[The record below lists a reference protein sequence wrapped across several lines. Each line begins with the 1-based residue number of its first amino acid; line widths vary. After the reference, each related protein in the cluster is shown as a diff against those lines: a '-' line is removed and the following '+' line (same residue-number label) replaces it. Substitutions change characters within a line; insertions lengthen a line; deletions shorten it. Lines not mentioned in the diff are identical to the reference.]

1 MLRGWLIVLAL
12 LGGVSLSSAAQSA
25 SPLLHD
31 TQWQD
36 GRKYLAEGKAADA
49 KAVFDALLRRYPD
62 EPDVYLFLAISL
74 LRLRDPQSAEA
85 SVRKAVEIDPNH
97 AEARTL
103 LAWIESDLH
112 GDLDAAIREYTRV
125 VQLKPEFPQAYNNLG
140 VAFKRKGQ
148 LEKAAEAFNQ
158 ALARKPDFA
167 PALSNR
173 GWVFAE
179 QNRWREARHDFEQA
193 LQINPKDDGALYGL
207 SQSLR
212 ENRDYAGAQQ
222 ALAELISRSPNFVYW
237 LEWGRLGLIRYWWV
251 LLSVALGFF
260 LKGRFMKVRTPAHGG

>member
-1 MLRGWLIVLAL
+1 MLRGWLTGLAVLGAL
-12 LGGVSLSSAAQSA
+12 TLSSVAQSA
-25 SPLLHD
+25 SPLLGD
-31 TQWQD
+31 KQWAE

-49 KAVFDALLRRYPD
+49 KVVFEALLRRYPE
-62 EPDVYLFLAISL
+62 EPDVYLFSAISL
-74 LRLRDPQSAEA
+74 LRLRDAQAAEA
-85 SVRKAVEIDPNH
+85 SVRKAVAIDPNH

-125 VQLKPEFPQAYNNLG
+125 VQLKPDFPQAYNNLG
-140 VAFKRKGQ
+140 VAFKKKG
-148 LEKAAEAFNQ
+148 EFDKAAQAFNQ
-158 ALARKPDFA
+158 ALERKPDFA

-179 QNRWREARHDFEQA
+179 QNRWREARHDFERA
-193 LQINPKDDGALYGL
+193 LQVNPKDDGALYGL

-212 ENRDYAGAQQ
+212 EDRNYAGAQQ

-260 LKGRFMKVRTPAHGG
+260 LKGRLMKVRTPAHGG